1 MDAGQSAMWR
11 DEAGAMVVRCVA
23 GPKTALWITRAE
35 HRKRWFGPQPVV
47 IAAGVTVVLLAV
59 FFVKS
64 LIGSL
69 SEPGGS
75 LIWADPSFTVTVAV
89 LLFVTVLIIFAV
101 HTLLEMRKGSPRAL
115 RYANPGAVLQVRYL
129 DDGLELSTAIETVPF
144 RYSEIRR
151 LVAHKH
157 TVLFTGDFGGR
168 VLPRELF
175 PPEALAYVQ
184 RSIGRPAGNR

>member
-1 MDAGQSAMWR
+1 MAMSHRTRARGNAIGLWIHRTFKGRLDGGGKEGGVLMVTSPGRRTGLPRSAM
-11 DEAGAMVVRCVA
+11 
-23 GPKTALWITRAE
+23 
-35 HRKRWFGPQPVV
+35 
-47 IAAGVTVVLLAV
+47 
-59 FFVKS
+59 
-64 LIGSL
+64 
-69 SEPGGS
+69 
-75 LIWADPSFTVTVAV
+75 
-89 LLFVTVLIIFAV
+89 
-101 HTLLEMRKGSPRAL
+101 
-115 RYANPGAVLQVRYL
+115 VRYL

-144 RYSEIRR
+144 RYSDIRR